1 MALQLS
7 LAMVLVIVQITSETK
22 VLKLL
27 VPEHGILRV
36 TELCCRNPGQL
47 FSHPR
52 CLHNI
57 NVFCSVRKSQQELV
71 SMNCRGLL
79 CQLLDEFAAVEAASS

>member
-7 LAMVLVIVQITSETK
+7 LAMVLVIG
-22 VLKLL
+22 L
-27 VPEHGILRV
+27 VRILRA

-47 FSHPR
+47 SSHPR

-71 SMNCRGLL
+71 SMNCVSVGVTVSVLG
-79 CQLLDEFAAVEAASS
+79 